1 MRRERQGRPQSQK
14 EQMRAGGWFWVLRR
28 EGRSMQKMEEAMG
41 HWSKW
46 WPAGEEQHAEM
57 QGRTWPGLCTA
68 RRGLAAW
75 GFGASRGEWRGWESG
90 RTTWESGDLRI
101 GLGGG

>member
-1 MRRERQGRPQSQK
+1 
-14 EQMRAGGWFWVLRR
+14 
-28 EGRSMQKMEEAMG
+28 MG